1 MKRIRKTQATLNLP
15 TLKLEGGLF
24 LPDQLEKAAQGR
36 AGAHHEADYGTPK
49 GVKLKDEYS
58 RAFRIACAQWQHF
71 AAQLERTDI
80 DAVQLTTS
88 FVHELLRDA
97 FGYTTLQPAQVQQV
111 GELRYPVSLMVN
123 TLPVLVVPHTHGLD
137 DADAQFAVHGGSN
150 RKKAPFQA
158 MQELLNASQSLQ
170 WGIVSN
176 GKQLRLL
183 RDAASL
189 TRPSFLEVDLADL
202 LGGQHYAEF
211 ANVWHLLHAS
221 RAPQSPPSGTGAEGE
236 GTCIWEQWRNEGQ
249 QQGTRVRDGLRNGVE
264 QALLTFGAG
273 FLQHPVN
280 QTLRAALDDGT
291 LSRDD
296 YFQQLLR
303 LIYRLIFVFTVE
315 ERGVLHPQDESAEAL
330 AARRAYAEG
339 YSLARLRE
347 FCLKRRARTR
357 HDDQWQAIRIV
368 FRGLAQG
375 ERRLALPAL
384 GGLFAPE
391 QCPDLDA
398 ASLDNVHLLTA
409 LQHLRWAV
417 VAQGKGSSLT
427 PVDYRNMGPEELGS
441 VYESLLELVPAIDL
455 PARTFGFVGRTE
467 EGSTAGNARKLTG
480 SYYTPD
486 SLVQE
491 LIKSA
496 LDPVIEQRLAA
507 QPANPV
513 EALLAIRVIDPAC
526 GSGHFLLAAARR
538 LAEKLAQLRS
548 LEGGQEGAIQP
559 QDYRH
564 ALREVVAR
572 CIYGVD
578 RNPMAIELARMAL
591 WLEGFAEDRPL
602 GFLDHHL
609 QVGDALLGLTD
620 LSALELGIA
629 KDAFKPLSGDDKN
642 VCKDLAKAN
651 AAGLKQIAKDL
662 QGKQMLLGVDNRSG
676 LEALRGIETLPA
688 DTPEQVAA
696 KEQAWR
702 RFLEESAHSPL
713 ALAADALVG
722 AYLLPKT
729 EDTAE
734 AVPTSITLHALLTVP
749 ERAQTEHAAPI
760 AAARAACEQAHV
772 FHWPLA
778 FPQVFA
784 QGGFDCVLGNP
795 PWEVSQMG
803 EEEFFAT
810 RAQHIA
816 ELAGDARKQAIA
828 ALPETD
834 PRLWDEF
841 VKESQRISA
850 ANNFYRESG
859 RFPLTAVGKLN
870 TYPLFAETILQIHAE
885 SGRAGFIVPTGI
897 ATDDSTK
904 AFFGQIT
911 NAQRLAKLISL
922 YEVRAWFKDTDDRKS
937 FCLMTLGHSATA
949 EFLFDAKTIDD
960 LNRPEKWFKLT
971 PDEFRLINPN
981 TLTCPIFRSERDAE
995 LTKKLY
1001 RAAPVLMRDAVVEGK
1016 GKQAKVVELA
1026 QNPWGITFSQGLFN
1040 MTSASHLFKNEP
1052 APDRLPLYEAKLI
1065 HQFDHRWA
1073 TYTADDNSRDVTL
1086 AEKADPAFT
1095 VTPRYWVE
1103 AREVWLRVTRLPEG
1117 LRKALKDGNIQAT
1130 SLGVTQLLFG
1140 WYLAKQRRAN
1150 SGMGAYPAWKAFVA
1164 RHPYAQ
1170 TISPTS
1176 LGLVGNSPESLQPLN
1191 DDYLPAEGE
1200 AKVQPY
1206 TPGARN
1212 ATAWYATDP
1221 DAERAVLAL
1230 AADYGHLPAPE
1241 ASLADEAAALALAER
1256 WLQVACP
1263 QWLMGWRDIALRSVE
1278 RTVIASVVP
1287 LVAVNHKTPLW
1298 FAKAA
1303 PSIRHVAALL
1313 GNFDTLVLDYVARQK
1328 VGGTSLTYFY
1338 LKQFPFLPPSR
1349 YTEADLAFIVP
1360 RVLELTYTAHDL
1372 AAWAK
1377 ELGYEGP
1384 PFAFDPD
1391 RRAILRAE
1399 LDAYYAKL
1407 YGLTEEELRY
1417 ILDPA
1422 DVMGADYPS
1431 ETFRVL
1437 RNNELRDLGAYREM
1451 PVAPLRLASVDG
1463 ETRREYVQ
1471 YRTQHLVL
1479 EAFKRGFQT
1488 DDALPAQAEAAARQ
1502 AIDRASLPDGV
1513 WARPQ
1518 QDERAETGVI
1528 LAALLKAAEAP
1539 WPVRHVRLAAVLAL
1553 EPRLM
1558 TPLLDAQD
1566 ALDWQRLI
1574 GEEASPRSGAI
1585 LSFIPRA
1592 NQAWGRAVRFLR
1604 SNGHLVED
1612 LEAST
1617 WAKGVELDVPAAEWA
1632 EGRARMIH
1640 AFLRARGQDFDGV
1653 IRELPVEI
1661 GGWIEAAA

>member
-1 MKRIRKTQATLNLP
+1 MKRIRKAQATLNLP
-15 TLKLEGGLF
+15 TLKLEGGVF

-36 AGAHHEADYGTPK
+36 ASAQSEADYGTPK

-58 RAFRIACAQWQHF
+58 RAFQIACAQWQHF
-71 AAQLERTDI
+71 AAQMERADV
-80 DAVQLTTS
+80 DAAQLTTA

-97 FGYTTLQPAQVQQV
+97 FGYATLQATSAQSV
-111 GELRYPVSLMVN
+111 GELRYPVSLTN
-123 TLPVLVVPHTHGLD
+123 GSLPVLVAPYSLGLD
-137 DADAQFAVHGGSN
+137 EADTHFAVQGGGS
-150 RKKAPFQA
+150 RRKAPFQA
-158 MQELLNASQSLQ
+158 MQELLNASTDHL

-176 GKQLRLL
+176 GRQLRLL

-202 LGGQHYAEF
+202 LGGQRYAEF
-211 ANVWHLLHAS
+211 ANVWRLLHAS
-221 RAPQSPPSGTGAEGE
+221 RAPSHHDQGGA
-236 GTCIWEQWRNEGQ
+236 TCIWEQWRSEGQ
-249 QQGTRVRDGLRNGVE
+249 QEGTRVRDGLRDGVE
-264 QALLTFGAG
+264 QALLTFGQG
-273 FLQHPVN
+273 FLQHPDN
-280 QTLRAALDDGT
+280 HALRTALHDGT
-291 LSRDD
+291 LSKDAF
-296 YFQQLLR
+296 FQQLLR
-303 LIYRLIFVFTVE
+303 LVYRLIFVFTVE
-315 ERGVLHPQDESAEAL
+315 ERGVLHPQEDGAEAQT
-330 AARRAYAEG
+330 ARRAYAEG
-339 YSLARLRE
+339 YALIRLRE
-347 FCLKRRARTR
+347 LCLKRRARTR

-375 ERRLALPAL
+375 EPRLALPAL
-384 GGLFAPE
+384 GGLFAPA

-398 ASLDNVHLLTA
+398 ASLDNAHLLAA
-409 LQHLRWAV
+409 LQHLRWAKPTG
-417 VAQGKGSSLT
+417 AQSLV

-491 LIKSA
+491 LIRSA

-507 QPANPV
+507 NPTNPT

-572 CIYGVD
+572 CIFGVD

-591 WLEGFAEDRPL
+591 WLESYEEGRPL

-620 LSALELGIA
+620 LNALEQGIA
-629 KDAFKPLSGDDKN
+629 KDAFKPLSGDDKD
-642 VCKDLAKAN
+642 VCKELAKAN
-651 AAGLKQIAKDL
+651 AAGLKQIDKDL
-662 QGKQMLLGVDNRSG
+662 HRKQMLLGVDNRSG
-676 LEALRGIETLPA
+676 LDALRAIETLPT
-688 DTPEQVAA
+688 DTPDQVAA

-713 ALAADALVG
+713 AHAADALVG

-734 AVPTSITLHALLTVP
+734 TVPTSITLHALLTDP
-749 ERAQTEHAAPI
+749 QRAQTEHAAPI
-760 AAARAACEQAHV
+760 AAARAACEQARV

-841 VKESQRISA
+841 VKASQRIAA

-859 RFPLTAVGKLN
+859 RFTLTAVGKLN
-870 TYPLFAETILQIHAE
+870 TYPLFAETILQIHAD

-904 AFFGQIT
+904 AYFSYLTQ
-911 NAQRLAKLISL
+911 NSKLVNLLAFENEEFIFTS
-922 YEVRAWFKDTDDRKS
+922 VHHSFR
-937 FCLMTLGHSATA
+937 FCLITLGRAAQA
-949 EFLFDAKTIDD
+949 EFVFFARQPSQIHDPRRRFT
-960 LNRPEKWFKLT
+960 LT
-971 PDEFRLINPN
+971 PEEFRLINPN
-981 TLTCPIFRSERDAE
+981 TLTCPVFRSERDAE
-995 LTKKLY
+995 LTKRLY
-1001 RAAPVLMRDAVVEGK
+1001 RAAPVLMRDAVVAGE
-1016 GKQAKVVELA
+1016 GKQAKVLEPA
-1026 QNPWGITFSQGLFN
+1026 QNPWGITFLQGLFN

-1073 TYTADDNSRDVTL
+1073 TYTPDGNSRDVTP
-1086 AEKADPAFT
+1086 AEKADPAFS
-1095 VTPRYWVE
+1095 VTPRYWVQ
-1103 AREVWLRVTRLPEG
+1103 AREVWLRLARLPEG
-1117 LRKALKDGNIQAT
+1117 LMKALKDGDTQAAV
-1130 SLGVTQLLFG
+1130 LCVTQLLFG
-1140 WYLAKQRRAN
+1140 RYLAEQRHTHP
-1150 SGMGAYPAWKAFVA
+1150 GMGIYPAWKAFVTQ
-1164 RHPYAQ
+1164 HPYAR
-1170 TISPTS
+1170 TIAPTS
-1176 LGLVGNSPESLQPLN
+1176 LGFVGDNPPCLQPLN
-1191 DDYLPAEGE
+1191 EDYLPAESE
-1200 AKVQPY
+1200 ATVQSY

-1212 ATAWYATDP
+1212 ATAWYATAP
-1221 DAERAVLAL
+1221 DAEHAVLTL

-1241 ASLADEAAALALAER
+1241 AALADEPAVLTLAER
-1256 WLQVACP
+1256 WLQAACP
-1263 QWLMGWRDIALRSVE
+1263 QWLMGWRDITSAHVY

-1287 LVAVNHKTPLW
+1287 LVGVGHTMPL
-1298 FAKAA
+1298 FTTTANAQLAA
-1303 PSIRHVAALL
+1303 CLL
-1313 GNFDTLVLDYVARQK
+1313 GNLCSLVLDYCARVK
-1328 VGGTSLTYFY
+1328 VGGTHLTYGY
-1338 LKQFPFLPPSR
+1338 LKQFPILPPER
-1349 YTEADLAFIVP
+1349 YNEADLDFIVP
-1360 RVLELTYTAHDL
+1360 LVLELTYTAWDL
-1372 AAWAK
+1372 QPWAEELVSAWKTESGDWKPGTPEAIRRSP
-1377 ELGYEGP
+1377 LT
-1384 PFAFDPD
+1384 PFPYDPD
-1391 RRAILRAE
+1391 RRATLRAE

-1422 DVMGADYPS
+1422 DVMGDDYPS

-1437 RNNELRDLGAYREM
+1437 KNKELKDF
-1451 PVAPLRLASVDG
+1451 G
-1463 ETRREYVQ
+1463 E
-1471 YRTQHLVL
+1471 YRTQRLVL
-1479 EAFKRGFQT
+1479 EAWGRLEQASPAIIPQAQPARPSTPFRTYAVGYTPATEAEDWLAGLVCDILLQT
-1488 DDALPAQAEAAARQ
+1488 GTCDDVRLRQILLTDLPDHIPHRELLSEWLKPIKNERWSHICAWLRSLLGVPTTEPLSIRDAKGLAQVLGDSRT
-1502 AIDRASLPDGV
+1502 ASLASALIE
-1513 WARPQ
+1513 ARKQ
-1518 QDERAETGVI
+1518 QE
-1528 LAALLKAAEAP
+1528 
-1539 WPVRHVRLAAVLAL
+1539 LAL
-1553 EPRLM
+1553 E
-1558 TPLLDAQD
+1558 
-1566 ALDWQRLI
+1566 
-1574 GEEASPRSGAI
+1574 
-1585 LSFIPRA
+1585 
-1592 NQAWGRAVRFLR
+1592 QAW
-1604 SNGHLVED
+1604 
-1612 LEAST
+1612 
-1617 WAKGVELDVPAAEWA
+1617 AAPETPMQM
-1632 EGRARMIH
+1632 EG
-1640 AFLRARGQDFDGV
+1640 LQKRG
-1653 IRELPVEI
+1653 
-1661 GGWIEAAA
+1661 

>member
-1 MKRIRKTQATLNLP
+1 MKRIRHTQVTLNLP

-36 AGAHHEADYGTPK
+36 ASAQGEADYGTPK

-58 RAFRIACAQWQHF
+58 RAFQIACAQWQHF
-71 AAQLERTDI
+71 ADQFERTDV
-80 DAVQLTTS
+80 DAAPLTIA

-97 FGYTTLQPAQVQQV
+97 FGYTTLQAAQWQQV
-111 GELRYPVSLMVN
+111 GELRYPVSLMAD
-123 TLPVLVVPHTHGLD
+123 TLPVLVAPHTQGLD
-137 DADAQFAVHGGSN
+137 EAEARFAVQGGGS

-158 MQELLNASQSLQ
+158 MQELLNASPDHL

-176 GKQLRLL
+176 GRQLRLL

-202 LGGQHYAEF
+202 LGGQRYAEF
-211 ANVWHLLHAS
+211 ANVWRLLHAS
-221 RAPQSPPSGTGAEGE
+221 RASHSLPSPLAGE
-236 GTCIWEQWRNEGQ
+236 GLGERGQPACIWEQWRNEGQ
-249 QQGTRVRDGLRNGVE
+249 QEGTRVRDGLRDGVE
-264 QALLTFGAG
+264 QALLTFGQG
-273 FLQHPVN
+273 FLQHTGN
-280 QTLRAALDDGT
+280 HALRTALHEGT
-291 LSRDD
+291 LSKDA

-315 ERGVLHPQDESAEAL
+315 ERGVLHPQDDTGESL

-339 YSLARLRE
+339 YALARLRE
-347 FCLKRRARTR
+347 LCLKRRARTR
-357 HDDQWQAIRIV
+357 HDDQWQAIRII

-375 ERRLALPAL
+375 EPRLALPAL

-398 ASLDNVHLLTA
+398 ASLDNAHLLAA

-507 QPANPV
+507 QPTNPT

-548 LEGGQEGAIQP
+548 LEGGLEGAIQP
-559 QDYRH
+559 QDYRN

-591 WLEGFAEDRPL
+591 WLEGYEEGRPL

-620 LSALELGIA
+620 LNALEQGIA
-629 KDAFKPLSGDDKN
+629 KDAFKPLSGDDKD
-642 VCKDLAKAN
+642 VCKELAKAN

-676 LEALRGIETLPA
+676 LEALRVIETLPA
-688 DTPEQVAA
+688 DTPEQVVA

-702 RFLEESAHSPL
+702 HFLEDSAHSPL
-713 ALAADALVG
+713 AHAADALVG

-734 AVPTSITLHALLTVP
+734 AAPTSITLHALLTAP

-760 AAARAACEQAHV
+760 AAAGAACEQARA

-795 PWEVSQMG
+795 PWERIKLQ

-810 RAQHIA
+810 RHRDVAQARNKA
-816 ELAGDARKQAIA
+816 ERAQRIQWLSEGMLARHLYPDLAHEVHEDEAEK
-828 ALPETD
+828 
-834 PRLWDEF
+834 RLYREF
-841 VKESQRISA
+841 VTARRTAEA
-850 ANNFYRESG
+850 ASVFAHVKGADGG
-859 RFPLTAVGKLN
+859 RYPLTGVGDVN
-870 TYPLFAETILQIHAE
+870 TYALFAETILQIHAD

-904 AFFGQIT
+904 AYFGHIT
-911 NAQRLAKLISL
+911 QNRRLVSL
-922 YEVRAWFKDTDDRKS
+922 YDIENREAVFPSVHRSYK
-937 FCLMTLGHSATA
+937 FCLLTLGAAERA
-949 EFLFDAKTIDD
+949 EFVCFATQVSQLADPRRRFT
-960 LNRPEKWFKLT
+960 LT
-971 PDEFRLINPN
+971 PGEFRLINPN
-981 TLTCPIFRSERDAE
+981 TLTCPVFRSERDAE

-1001 RAAPVLMRDAVVEGK
+1001 RAAPVLMRDAVVAGE
-1016 GKQAKVVELA
+1016 GKQAKVVEPA
-1026 QNPWGITFSQGLFN
+1026 QNPWGILFMAMLHMSN
-1040 MTSASHLFKNEP
+1040 DSHLFKDEP
-1052 APDRLPLYEAKLI
+1052 AADHLPLYEAKLI

-1073 TYTADDNSRDVTL
+1073 TYTADGNSRDVTL
-1086 AEKADPAFT
+1086 VEKSNPDCT
-1095 VTPRYWVE
+1095 VSPRYWVSR
-1103 AREVWLRVTRLPEG
+1103 AEVEEHLCKRDRDGRV
-1117 LRKALKDGNIQAT
+1117 IWQ
-1130 SLGVTQLLFG
+1130 
-1140 WYLAKQRRAN
+1140 W
-1150 SGMGAYPAWKAFVA
+1150 
-1164 RHPYAQ
+1164 
-1170 TISPTS
+1170 
-1176 LGLVGNSPESLQPLN
+1176 
-1191 DDYLPAEGE
+1191 
-1200 AKVQPY
+1200 
-1206 TPGARN
+1206 
-1212 ATAWYATDP
+1212 
-1221 DAERAVLAL
+1221 ER
-1230 AADYGHLPAPE
+1230 D
-1241 ASLADEAAALALAER
+1241 
-1256 WLQVACP
+1256 
-1263 QWLMGWRDIALRSVE
+1263 WLMGWRDICRATDE

-1287 LVAVNHKTPLW
+1287 RVGVGHTMPL
-1298 FAKAA
+1298 FLTDTNTRK
-1303 PSIRHVAALL
+1303 IAALL
-1313 GNFDTLVLDYVARQK
+1313 GNLGALVLDFCARVK
-1328 VGGTSLTYFY
+1328 VGGTHLTYGY
-1338 LKQFPFLPPSR
+1338 LKQFPVLAPSC
-1349 YTEADLAFIVP
+1349 YTEADLAFFVP

-1372 AAWAK
+1372 SGWAQD
-1377 ELGYEGP
+1377 LGYEGE
-1384 PFAFDPD
+1384 PFPFDPD
-1391 RRAILRAE
+1391 RRATLRAE

-1407 YGLTEEELRY
+1407 YGLTRDELRY

-1422 DVMGADYPS
+1422 DVMGEDYPS

-1437 RNNELRDLGAYREM
+1437 KNKELKEF
-1451 PVAPLRLASVDG
+1451 G
-1463 ETRREYVQ
+1463 E
-1471 YRTQHLVL
+1471 YRTQRLVL
-1479 EAFKRGFQT
+1479 EAWDK
-1488 DDALPAQAEAAARQ
+1488 L
-1502 AIDRASLPDGV
+1502 
-1513 WARPQ
+1513 
-1518 QDERAETGVI
+1518 ETGE
-1528 LAALLKAAEAP
+1528 LA
-1539 WPVRHVRLAAVLAL
+1539 
-1553 EPRLM
+1553 
-1558 TPLLDAQD
+1558 
-1566 ALDWQRLI
+1566 
-1574 GEEASPRSGAI
+1574 
-1585 LSFIPRA
+1585 
-1592 NQAWGRAVRFLR
+1592 
-1604 SNGHLVED
+1604 
-1612 LEAST
+1612 
-1617 WAKGVELDVPAAEWA
+1617 
-1632 EGRARMIH
+1632 
-1640 AFLRARGQDFDGV
+1640 
-1653 IRELPVEI
+1653 
-1661 GGWIEAAA
+1661 